1 MKKSTHDSNYI
12 SQQLD
17 KNNHFFIYVER
28 MFRMFKEA
36 FAIKYIFNTFKY
48 VQLFFQREKK
58 IVKNITFLLITTNDS
73 TKVVTI
79 CFEKIRDRRI
89 CIIRLTS
96 NNDNLDEIM
105 HEFMFMTNILKRKL
119 SKNLHFAFI
128 KIYFCAIDDISI
140 NNKNNNKKSLFRYKI
155 TLYYCYILFWLQ
167 SK

>member
-1 MKKSTHDSNYI
+1 MS
-12 SQQLD
+12 
-17 KNNHFFIYVER
+17 
-28 MFRMFKEA
+28 RMFKEA

-119 SKNLHFAFI
+119 SKN
-128 KIYFCAIDDISI
+128 
-140 NNKNNNKKSLFRYKI
+140 
-155 TLYYCYILFWLQ
+155 
-167 SK
+167 